1 MNGEWNLI
9 QYFIEYEAAKMWQF
23 RFFIDYEW
31 TDQRVIW
38 KEHCVLVNDHNLNDK
53 NMAWNWL
60 KDTFQVEDMEYNIA
74 ENFRLVDAEFI
85 GNVKQS

>member
-1 MNGEWNLI
+1 
-9 QYFIEYEAAKMWQF
+9 MWQF

-31 TDQRVIW
+31 TDQRVIS

-74 ENFRLVDAEFI
+74 ENFRLVNAEFI
-85 GNVKQS
+85 GNVKPS